1 MHTSLT
7 KKTNLALCALWL
19 AIAVLASFIS
29 PVPLWAPCALGSV
42 LGLAA
47 GVLQL
52 RALYDSASSLV
63 LATNALEVRRAL
75 RSSWAGRLYIY
86 FLWLSILT
94 IMAFAAFWFRGT
106 DGVPSGMIIGAA
118 AFAFVREGMS
128 VPGAVHL
135 EKMSE
140 RKS

>member
-1 MHTSLT
+1 MHASLT

-19 AIAVLASFIS
+19 AIAVVASFIS
-29 PVPLWAPCALGSV
+29 SVPVWAPCALGAI
-42 LGLAA
+42 LGVAA

-52 RALYDSASSLV
+52 RALHDSAPSLI

-75 RSSWAGRLYIY
+75 RSSWTGRLYTY

-106 DGVPSGMIIGAA
+106 DGVPLGMIVGAA
-118 AFAFVREGMS
+118 AFAFVRDGMS
-128 VPGAVHL
+128 VPGAARL
-135 EKMSE
+135 EKISE
-140 RKS
+140 GKS